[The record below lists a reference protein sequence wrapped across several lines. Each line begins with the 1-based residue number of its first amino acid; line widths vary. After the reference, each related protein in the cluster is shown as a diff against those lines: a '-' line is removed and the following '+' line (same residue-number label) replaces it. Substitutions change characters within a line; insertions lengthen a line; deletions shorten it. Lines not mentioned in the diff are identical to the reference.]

1 MLKKCP
7 HHGLQGW
14 VVVQTFFGGLHPVYK
29 NGITTTA
36 GGALMNKT
44 YEEAVEL
51 IENLAEHS
59 YTTPRS
65 STKWVANVQE
75 IEELNAIKAQ
85 LAAHMSQLKG
95 TSIQP

>member
-14 VVVQTFFGGLHPVYK
+14 VVTQTLFGGLHPQYK
-29 NGITTTA
+29 NDITA
-36 GGALMNKT
+36 AVGGALMNKT

-59 YTTPRS
+59 YATPHHDQPPSGLQAFKKSKSLR
-65 STKWVANVQE
+65 
-75 IEELNAIKAQ
+75 
-85 LAAHMSQLKG
+85 QLKLN
-95 TSIQP
+95 